1 MPKVAFI
8 GLGVMGEP
16 MARNLLKGGH
26 TVRTFDVRPNVLEAV
41 ASEGAE
47 TANSPADS
55 AKDADFIFT
64 MLPSGKEVFQAAFGD
79 EGFAQSMSEK
89 TLLIDTSTILP
100 ADTDEIAVK
109 LGNSKR

>member
-1 MPKVAFI
+1 MSKVAFI

-26 TVRTFDVRPNVLEAV
+26 IVRAFDVRPEALESIKKDNAI
-41 ASEGAE
+41 AAD
-47 TANSPADS
+47 SPAG
-55 AKDADFIFT
+55 AANDAEFIFT
-64 MLPSGKEVFQAAFGD
+64 MLPSGKEVYQAAFGD

-100 ADTDEIAVK
+100 
-109 LGNSKR
+109 

>member
-41 ASEGAE
+41 ASE
-47 TANSPADS
+47 
-55 AKDADFIFT
+55 
-64 MLPSGKEVFQAAFGD
+64 
-79 EGFAQSMSEK
+79 
-89 TLLIDTSTILP
+89 
-100 ADTDEIAVK
+100 
-109 LGNSKR
+109 